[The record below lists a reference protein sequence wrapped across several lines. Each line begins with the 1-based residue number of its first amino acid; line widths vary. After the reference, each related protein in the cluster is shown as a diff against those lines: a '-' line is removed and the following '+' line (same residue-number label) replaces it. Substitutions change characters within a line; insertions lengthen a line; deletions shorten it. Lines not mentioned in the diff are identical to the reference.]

1 MPLNAT
7 EIAKIGKVAIT
18 HYGKNKPIDQI
29 NVERPL
35 LDVLLPKAKDLVG
48 GVDGFTLNL
57 FKSND
62 ANGQYYSGNGRVT
75 YNSRSPNELAK
86 YDWANFHDGFVLN
99 EDELFRA
106 GIAVNDDNGKSTAT
120 KGEVVQLTNMLESQF
135 MALEEGAKD
144 FHHAALWLDGSQ
156 YADAR
161 PGIDALVSTTPAVG
175 TVGGID
181 VSIAANSYFRNYAAT
196 GLASTQAA
204 LLGALETAKRE
215 IQKKKGRFTH
225 IFVGSAFYDALRNA
239 ILASNNTQI
248 TYGSGSKL
256 NIDMATDTIKFDS
269 IPLTYVPDF
278 DTEFGFAAPTISWSK
293 RCYMLDLSAE
303 RGVQMRRAKDDF
315 MKMRYPGRPIDQYTY
330 HFAMT
335 SKFGIG
341 VGKRNGNAVL
351 SIT

>member
-1 MPLNAT
+1 MALNAT
-7 EIAKIGKVAIT
+7 EIAKIGKVAISA
-18 HYGKNKPIDQI
+18 YGKNKPIDQL

-35 LDVLLPKAKDLVG
+35 LDILLPKAKDLVG

-57 FKSND
+57 YKTND
-62 ANGQYYSGNGRVT
+62 ANGQYYTGNGKVT
-75 YNSRSPNELAK
+75 YNSRSPNEIAK
-86 YDWANFHDGFVLN
+86 FDWANFHDGFVLN

-120 KGEVVQLTNMLESQF
+120 KGEVVQLTNMLESNF

-156 YADAR
+156 FTDAR
-161 PGIDALVSTTPAVG
+161 PGVDALVSTTPAVG

-181 VSIAANSYFRNYAAT
+181 ASVTANAYWRNIART
-196 GLASTQAA
+196 GLGTTLSV
-204 LLGALETAKRE
+204 LLDALEQSKRD
-215 IQKKKGRFTH
+215 IQRKKGRFTH
-225 IFVGSAFYDALRNA
+225 IFCGAAFYDALRNA
-239 ILASNNTQI
+239 VIGANVTQI
-248 TYGSGSKL
+248 TYGGGSKL
-256 NIDMATDTIKFDS
+256 SIDMATDTLKFDG

-278 DTEFGFAAPTISWSK
+278 DNDFGFAAPTIPWTK
-293 RCYMLDLSAE
+293 RCYMLNLSE
-303 RGVQMRRAKDDF
+303 TGVQMRRAQDDF

-341 VGKRNGNAVL
+341 IGKRNTNAVL
-351 SIT
+351 SIA